1 MAAKKMTAAEHLTT
15 VEEWIE
21 SLPDEIEDDGEVIN
35 LMADKIAARNL
46 MQPFKNQVVKL
57 RKLSK

>member
-1 MAAKKMTAAEHLTT
+1 MAAKKMTSAEHLAA

-21 SLPDEIEDDGEVIN
+21 SLPDEVEDDGEVIN
-35 LMADKIAARNL
+35 LLADKIAALNL
-46 MQPFKNQVVKL
+46 MKPFKNQVVKL